1 MLTWP
6 DHGTDSTID
15 SFLNGHGGIA
25 AQSSGAPAGCTPFLH
40 TKSMDHDNSN
50 EMAAYEMSIY
60 NACWSLQPYDSRSH
74 DQVKTTVRLVST
86 TDKLSVALC
95 VPCMTCRSASD
106 VICSQQEV

>member
-25 AQSSGAPAGCTPFLH
+25 APFLH

-50 EMAAYEMSIY
+50 EMAAYEVSIY
-60 NACWSLQPYDSRSH
+60 NAWWGLQPYDSRSH
-74 DQVKTTVRLVST
+74 DQVKTFVRLVST
-86 TDKLSVALC
+86 TDTLSVARC